1 MKSKLNIFFVSS
13 EVFPFTQ
20 AGALGEV
27 AGALPK
33 YIKNFGHDIRMMM
46 PNYKSINE
54 RKYVLRDVIRLQGLK
69 IQVGDEIH
77 AANAKSAFL
86 PDSKVQIYFLDNKHF
101 FQRDGLYADPRSGK
115 QYKDNDERFIFFC
128 KGCLETLKLL
138 YWQPDIIH
146 CSGWQ
151 TALIPI
157 LLKSVFREETFFKNT
172 RTLLSFPAQFTSA
185 HFESSTFEK
194 AGIPPKFSPSSA
206 QNKNGLNF
214 LKVGLEYADLLS
226 TYGESVVASIA
237 ELAQNRVEFKDILAS
252 RKSDIYGIGNGID
265 DQVWNPENDTL
276 IPFQYSRRDPSGK
289 IKNKMELLNRCGL
302 VFSERIPVISLMA
315 HSTNGSGL
323 ERLLA
328 LIDQLMP
335 LDLYLLVFGSGDQKY
350 HRQLKTLQKRYPE
363 KMQVEPLL
371 DTALT
376 HLIVAGSDLFLMPS
390 AYDVFGIEQ
399 LYSLA
404 YGTIPIISNTASA
417 ETITPIHPETAAGT
431 GFIFNHRESSDLLK
445 AVKQAI
451 KIYQKKE
458 VWAKIVQNAMKV
470 DASWDV
476 SAQKYVKLYNKLVS
490 LKNSR

>member
-33 YIKNFGHDIRMMM
+33 YIKNFGHDIRVMT

-69 IQVGDEIH
+69 IPVGDDIH
-77 AANAKSAFL
+77 IANAKSAFL

-115 QYKDNDERFIFFC
+115 EYKDNDERFIFFC

-157 LLKSVFREETFFKNT
+157 LLKTIYRQEAFFKNT
-172 RTLLSFPAQFTSA
+172 RTLLSFPAQFSPG
-185 HFESSTFEK
+185 HFTSSTFEK
-194 AGIPPKFSPSSA
+194 AGIQQNHSGA
-206 QNKNGLNF
+206 QNNNGLDF

-226 TYGESVVASIA
+226 TYGESAVASIS
-237 ELAQNRVEFKDILAS
+237 ELAQNRVEFKDILAR
-252 RKSDIYGIGNGID
+252 RKNDIYGIVNGID
-265 DQVWNPENDTL
+265 SQIWNPEKDSL

-289 IKNKMELLNRCGL
+289 AKNKVELLNRYSL
-302 VFSERIPVISLMA
+302 EFSEKIPVISLIA
-315 HSTNGSGL
+315 HATNGNL
-323 ERLLA
+323 QERLLA
-328 LIDQLMP
+328 VIDQLVS
-335 LDLYLLVFGSGDQKY
+335 LDLYLLIFGSIDPKY
-350 HRQLKTLQKRYPE
+350 QKRVKAIQKQYP
-363 KMQVEPLL
+363 KKVRIEPLL
-371 DTALT
+371 NTALT

-390 AYDVFGIEQ
+390 AYDVFGLDQ
-399 LYSLA
+399 LYCLA
-404 YGTIPIISNTASA
+404 YGTIPLISNTMGAA
-417 ETITPIHPETAAGT
+417 EAIVTVNPETATGT
-431 GFIFNHRESSDLLK
+431 GFIFNHKELSEILK
-445 AVKQAI
+445 VVKQAI
-451 KIYQKKE
+451 KSYQRKE
-458 VWAKIVQNAMKV
+458 VWAKIIQNAMRV
-470 DASWDV
+470 DVSWDV
-476 SAQKYVKLYNKLVS
+476 SAQKYVKLYNKLMS
-490 LKNSR
+490 LRNSR